1 MPINFMP
8 CEDHEVSIIEDN
20 QELDWTWSQ
29 ATCCN
34 RTCLRKVELDDRAQA
49 VQKLKDAVIL

>member
-1 MPINFMP
+1 MP
-8 CEDHEVSIIEDN
+8 CEDHEVSIIENN

-34 RTCLRKVELDDRAQA
+34 KPCLSTVELDDGPQA
-49 VQKLKDAVIL
+49 VLKLKDAVML